1 MPIGSS
7 SFLDSNVVLCC
18 NSDRTRPKK
27 IVETATPTNDIISIA
42 FVLAIRS
49 GKRGRL
55 HFEKGK
61 ISHGRLDVIVTQYKR
76 VPLSP
81 NELVSPSTL
90 LC

>member
-1 MPIGSS
+1 M
-7 SFLDSNVVLCC
+7 
-18 NSDRTRPKK
+18 K
-27 IVETATPTNDIISIA
+27 IVITGTPTNDIIA
-42 FVLAIRS
+42 NAPVFAIRS
-49 GKRGRL
+49 GERGRL